1 MAAYTAASEIR
12 ARLAALAAERGG
24 AAAEQLRFAAGKVG
38 ADSLEPQLE
47 PQFAALCRQPHMAP
61 IALAVSG
68 YRATPKIHCD
78 RATQCGRSSGSEA
91 R

>member
-12 ARLAALAAERGG
+12 ARLAAPAAERGG

-38 ADSLEPQLE
+38 ADSLEPQ
-47 PQFAALCRQPHMAP
+47 FAALCRQPHMAR

-68 YRATPKIHCD
+68 YRATPKIDYD